1 MPYGPWG
8 TVTGPNCKRC
18 TISRLPRLP
27 AINGQ
32 LLSTHPGPVSRG
44 VDSQTDVPV
53 IVEPV
58 FPVLNVTFDNLPFVL
73 CFHGYEI
80 SPEVL
85 ACFSGF
91 RPRESVLVNGIT
103 GTCCW
108 SHWSYTT
115 KNWSQRELRIIFFE
129 TGYILRKKQRKRML
143 YKNYRPQRAPSIVSK
158 LFGLISLTSVL
169 FFIQF

>member
-91 RPRESVLVNGIT
+91 RPRKSVLVNGIT

-115 KNWSQRELRIIFFE
+115 QNWSQRELRIIF
-129 TGYILRKKQRKRML
+129 LKQDTFWERNKERECFIKTIGPSEL
-143 YKNYRPQRAPSIVSK
+143 PQLLANCLDS
-158 LFGLISLTSVL
+158 SL
-169 FFIQF
+169 